1 MAARK
6 RPKRPAGKSPAGNS
20 RAGNSP
26 GGDPTQRLIEA
37 ALTLATEQGWR
48 RIGMAEIAEAA
59 GLSLADTYKVARSKH
74 AILGAIRRQADEA
87 MLTGGVVG
95 GESPRDRLFDV
106 LMRRFEALRP
116 YRAGL
121 GAILRDSVGNP
132 ALLGMLPGLLRSMG
146 WTLTAAGLPAAGC
159 RGRIARRVV
168 GAIYVSL
175 LPAFFKDDSRDLG
188 TTMVALDKRLRQV
201 EAIFS
206 SLGPVLSGLSGG
218 RRRAQA

>member
-6 RPKRPAGKSPAGNS
+6 RPKQPSRNRPSGPP
-20 RAGNSP
+20 RE
-26 GGDPTQRLIEA
+26 RLVAA
-37 ALTLATEQGWR
+37 ALSLAAEQGWR
-48 RIGMAEIAEAA
+48 RLGMAEIAETA
-59 GLSLADTYKVARSKH
+59 GLSLAETYAIARSKH
-74 AILGAIRRQADEA
+74 AILAALRRQVDEA
-87 MLTGGVVG
+87 MLAGGVVG
-95 GESPRDRLFDV
+95 GDSPRDRLFDV

-121 GAILRDSVGNP
+121 RAILRDSVGSP

-146 WTLTAAGLPAAGC
+146 WTLTAAGLPASGC

-175 LPAFFKDDSRDLG
+175 LPAFFRDEGRDLG
-188 TTMVALDKRLRQV
+188 STMAVLDKRLRQV

-206 SLGPVLSGLSGG
+206 TLGPVVSG
-218 RRRAQA
+218 RRRGAQA

>member
-6 RPKRPAGKSPAGNS
+6 RPKQPSGSP
-20 RAGNSP
+20 
-26 GGDPTQRLIEA
+26 QERLIAA
-37 ALTLATEQGWR
+37 ALGLASEQGWR
-48 RIGMAEIAEAA
+48 RLGMAEIAEAA
-59 GLSLADTYKVARSKH
+59 GLSLEETYAIARSKH
-74 AILGAIRRQADEA
+74 GILAALRRQVDEA
-87 MLTGGVVG
+87 MLAGGVVSG
-95 GESPRDRLFDV
+95 DSPRDRLFDV

-121 GAILRDSVGNP
+121 RAVLRDSVGNP

-175 LPAFFKDDSRDLG
+175 LPAFFRDESRDLG
-188 TTMVALDKRLRQV
+188 TTMATLDKRLRQV
-201 EAIFS
+201 EQIFS
-206 SLGPVLSGLSGG
+206 TLGPVVSGG

>member
-6 RPKRPAGKSPAGNS
+6 RPKQSRPKQSSGN
-20 RAGNSP
+20 P
-26 GGDPTQRLIEA
+26 KQRLITA
-37 ALTLATEQGWR
+37 ALTLAEEKGWR

-59 GLSLADTYKVARSKH
+59 GLSLEETYTVVRSKH
-74 AILGAIRRQADEA
+74 AILWALRRQVDEA
-87 MLTGGVVG
+87 MLAGGLVG
-95 GESPRDRLFDV
+95 GDSPRDRLFDV

-121 GAILRDSVGNP
+121 RTILRDSVGSP

-146 WTLTAAGLPAAGC
+146 WTLAAAGLPASGL

-175 LPAFFKDDSRDLG
+175 LPAFFRDESRDLG
-188 TTMVALDKRLRQV
+188 STMAALDKRLRQV
-201 EAIFS
+201 ESVFS
-206 SLGPVLSGLSGG
+206 TVGPVLSRAPGQ